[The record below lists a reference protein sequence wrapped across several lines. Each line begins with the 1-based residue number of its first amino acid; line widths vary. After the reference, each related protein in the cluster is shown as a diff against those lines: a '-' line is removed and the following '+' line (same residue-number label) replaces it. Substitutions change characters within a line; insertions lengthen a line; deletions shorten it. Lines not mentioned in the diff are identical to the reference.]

1 MPSTF
6 FGLTV
11 AGSALSAFQASVNTT
26 ANNISNVNT
35 KGYSRQQAI
44 LEAADAIRTHMRYG
58 TVGTGVNVVAVK
70 QVRDEYYDVKYW
82 ESNADRRLY
91 ETRLY
96 YSQQIEDY
104 VLDDDNMKG
113 FSQILNEM
121 FDALDTLKTSA
132 GDTDKRQ
139 QFVSKCQNMVNFF
152 TGISTGFSKIQDAC
166 NQEIKTQVT
175 NINSIA
181 KKIAS
186 LNKQINIIE
195 LQGGY
200 ANELRDQRALLI
212 DELSGIVS
220 VECKETPVKN
230 SNYPDM
236 YLGGTDFT
244 VKINGQMLVNGFDYN
259 ELECV
264 ARDYKVNQSDNDGLY
279 DVRWTHTK
287 LPLATTTYIS
297 DGTLKGLFEMRD
309 GNNKENFTATVA
321 DSGNEY
327 GVTQLKLTGA
337 SIKDI
342 KMMTMNNEGI
352 ITIGSKEYNYTDF
365 SYDAETDT
373 YTFTLDERLDIFE
386 RRSLV
391 GKKAEIG
398 TSVDAMGIPYYMA
411 QMNTFLRAFCEEF
424 NNLQWSGV
432 DANGNDAGSFFVAVD
447 PTDGTEF
454 VFGDYNKDYP
464 SSMSTNKDTY
474 YRLTALNFNV
484 AFALTKDPNLMATV
498 SKEDYPTSPDDVDR
512 YSLVEAML
520 KLKSEVTLFRGGGAD
535 DFLKCLISDNSVDT
549 QKAQIFYDNFNNI
562 TNTID
567 TRRMSVSGVDEDEE
581 ALNLL
586 KYQYSYN
593 LASRM
598 IQTMSEMYDRLILET
613 GV

>member
-44 LEAADAIRTHMRYG
+44 LEAADALRTNMRYG
-58 TVGTGVNVVAVK
+58 TVGTGVNVVAIK

-82 ESNADRRLY
+82 ESNADRCLY

-139 QFVSKCQNMVNFF
+139 QFVSKSQNLVNFF
-152 TGISTGFSKIQDAC
+152 SGISTGFSKIQDAC

-244 VKINGQMLVNGFDYN
+244 VKINGQMLVNSFEYN

-264 ARDYKVNQSDNDGLY
+264 AREYKVNQSDNDGLY
-279 DVRWTHTK
+279 DVRWTHTQ

-309 GNNKENFTATVA
+309 GNNKENFKATVA
-321 DSGNEY
+321 DSVNEN

-342 KMMTMNNEGI
+342 KMMTMNDEGI
-352 ITIGSKEYNYTDF
+352 ITIKSKEYHYTDF

-373 YTFTLDERLDIFE
+373 YTFTLDKQLDIFE
-386 RRSLV
+386 RRELV
-391 GKKAEIG
+391 GKQAEIG

-424 NNLQWSGV
+424 NKLQWSGV
-432 DANGNDAGSFFVAVD
+432 DANGNDAGSFFVALDPVD
-447 PTDGTEF
+447 GKELT
-454 VFGDYNKDYP
+454 FGDYNKDYP
-464 SSMSTNKDTY
+464 SSMSTKKDTY
-474 YRLTALNFNV
+474 YRLTAASFGV
-484 AFALTKDPNLMATV
+484 AFAITKDPNLMATV

-512 YSLVEAML
+512 YSLVESML

-549 QKAQIFYDNFNNI
+549 QKAEIFYENYNNI

-581 ALNLL
+581 ALYLL

-598 IQTMSEMYDRLILET
+598 IQTMSELYDRLILET

>member
-26 ANNISNVNT
+26 ANNVSNVNT

-44 LEAADAIRTHMRYG
+44 LEAADAIRTNMRYG

-82 ESNADRRLY
+82 ESNADRCLY

-113 FSQILNEM
+113 FTQILNEM

-139 QFVSKCQNMVNFF
+139 QFISKCQNLVNFF
-152 TGISTGFSKIQDAC
+152 SGVSTGFSKIQDAC
-166 NQEIKTQVT
+166 NQEIKTQVG

-212 DELSGIVS
+212 DELSGIAS
-220 VECKETPVKN
+220 VECKESPVLN
-230 SNYPDM
+230 SNYPEM
-236 YLGGTDFT
+236 YLGGTDFV
-244 VKINGQMLVNGFDYN
+244 VKINGQTLVNSFEYN

-279 DVRWTHTK
+279 DVRWTNTK

-309 GNNKENFTATVA
+309 GNNKENFKATV
-321 DSGNEY
+321 SGFGTEY
-327 GVTQLKLTGA
+327 GVTQLQLSGA

-342 KMMTMNNEGI
+342 KMMTMNNEGV
-352 ITIGSKEYNYTDF
+352 ITIHNKDYNYTDF

-373 YTFTLDERLDIFE
+373 YTFTLDQRLDIFE
-386 RRSLV
+386 CRSLI

-432 DANGNDAGSFFVAVD
+432 DAKGNDAGSFFVAVD
-447 PTDGTEF
+447 PTDGSEF
-454 VFGDYNKDYP
+454 TFGDYNKDYP
-464 SSMSTNKDTY
+464 STMSTRKDTY
-474 YRLTALNFNV
+474 YNLTASTFNV
-484 AFALTKDPNLMATV
+484 AFAITKDPELMATV

-512 YSLVEAML
+512 YSLVEEML
-520 KLKSEVTLFRGGGAD
+520 KLKSDVTLFRGGGAD

-567 TRRMSVSGVDEDEE
+567 NRRMSVSGVDEDEE